1 LLNLK
6 NLPCNFPDQNN
17 PLQRILFLK
26 IQQKLRLISLQSK
39 RKFPW
44 ALRHLALRRIKPL
57 PAKHPL
63 TKELL
68 LKHPLTKE
76 LLLKHPL
83 TKELPLKHPRHLL
96 AKELPLLPLPQPN
109 LSLLNRKY
117 WFQRLS

>member
-76 LLLKHPL
+76 L
-83 TKELPLKHPRHLL
+83 PLKHPRHLL